1 MSFRRMLGTSLL
13 LLVGYALLKSWLL
26 EHVPYERAVA
36 LGGLYHWSSLVL
48 LAACWSFWLV
58 KQKESKGSIWGDV
71 QQLLRPTLFHALLAS
86 LSVWVWNHAWAEET
100 TQLRKSIRMAQINA
114 NTESDKAYASFL
126 DAQDNLQPELMPD
139 RQTYRE
145 QATAQVDWMLSGGV
159 TLVLSLLVYVLAAF
173 VLSVVSSVVVHQIWG
188 ITTFR

>member
-1 MSFRRMLGTSLL
+1 
-13 LLVGYALLKSWLL
+13 
-26 EHVPYERAVA
+26 
-36 LGGLYHWSSLVL
+36 
-48 LAACWSFWLV
+48 
-58 KQKESKGSIWGDV
+58 
-71 QQLLRPTLFHALLAS
+71 
-86 LSVWVWNHAWAEET
+86 
-100 TQLRKSIRMAQINA
+100 MAQINA
-114 NTESDKAYASFL
+114 NTESDNAYASFL

-173 VLSVVSSVVVHQIWG
+173 VLSVVSSVVVHQIWD

>member
-13 LLVGYALLKSWLL
+13 LLVGYALAKSWML

-48 LAACWSFWLV
+48 LAAVWPIWMV
-58 KQKESKGSIWGDV
+58 KQNGSKGSIWGDV
-71 QQLLRPTLFHALLAS
+71 QQLLRPTLLHALLAS
-86 LSVWVWNHAWAEET
+86 LSVWAWNHAWAEDT

-114 NTESDKAYASFL
+114 NTESDDAYASFL
-126 DAQDNLQPELMPD
+126 DAQDDLKPGLMPD
-139 RQTYRE
+139 RLTYRE

-159 TLVLSLLVYVLAAF
+159 TLVLSLLVYVFAAF
-173 VLSVVSSVVVHQIWG
+173 VLSVVASVVLHQIWG

>member
-1 MSFRRMLGTSLL
+1 M
-13 LLVGYALLKSWLL
+13 
-26 EHVPYERAVA
+26 A

-48 LAACWSFWLV
+48 LAACWSIWLV
-58 KQKESKGSIWGDV
+58 RHKDSKGSTLGDV

-86 LSVWVWNHAWAEET
+86 LSVWTWNHAWAEET

-114 NTESDKAYASFL
+114 NTESDDAYASFL
-126 DAQDNLQPELMPD
+126 DAQDDHNSELMPD
-139 RQTYRE
+139 RKTYRE
-145 QATAQVDWMLSGGV
+145 QASAQVDWMLSGGV

-173 VLSVVSSVVVHQIWG
+173 VLSVVASVVLHQIWG